1 MTKAL
6 VSASPG
12 PSTFARLVDDE
23 QLARRH
29 LAPVRTE
36 RVEQEPP
43 RVAGYGQAEVVVDGL
58 VEAVEDGGAEGG
70 GQLDPGPDDLAH
82 AAALTTAAL
91 TTRP

>member
-6 VSASPG
+6 VSASPSSLDV
-12 PSTFARLVDDE
+12 PRLVDDE
-23 QLARRH
+23 ELARRQ

-43 RVAGYGQAEVVVDGL
+43 RVAGHGQAEVVVDGL
-58 VEAVEDGGAEGG
+58 VEAVEDGGTEGG

-82 AAALTTAAL
+82 AAALTRAL